1 MITNQIQ
8 EYISSHNEQ
17 QFAIHCETEEKAIEL
32 LKILAELGFIWSVN
46 APLLNGEEVDTRWYN
61 KKAKTCYTFT
71 PGSNILLTARKEF
84 YANKG
89 IDIISYDDFINQ
101 FSQINDKFID
111 VAVGTEYNSNIETVV
126 DINEI
131 NREETISQE
140 YEIKAEEPEYMYCT
154 NCGNKIRKKSKFC
167 FGCGSMISH
176 TEDAKKKET
185 SNMPYYDKKII
196 EGNTAAMNNGNNVIE
211 SLSAEN
217 FSIESPTTKMAP
229 SKPLID
235 EVVTSL
241 LKDDDTSVTQK
252 NTESKARK
260 QGNKESNQL
269 QNLIYNYLG
278 IKPYEKFQVIGPKNN
293 YYNKTIYRFNDKG
306 FREKEVAP
314 GVWFLC
320 NDEQELLYV
329 INNGTNAIKI
339 CK

>member
-1 MITNQIQ
+1 
-8 EYISSHNEQ
+8 
-17 QFAIHCETEEKAIEL
+17 
-32 LKILAELGFIWSVN
+32 
-46 APLLNGEEVDTRWYN
+46 
-61 KKAKTCYTFT
+61 
-71 PGSNILLTARKEF
+71 
-84 YANKG
+84 
-89 IDIISYDDFINQ
+89 
-101 FSQINDKFID
+101 
-111 VAVGTEYNSNIETVV
+111 
-126 DINEI
+126 
-131 NREETISQE
+131 
-140 YEIKAEEPEYMYCT
+140 
-154 NCGNKIRKKSKFC
+154 
-167 FGCGSMISH
+167 
-176 TEDAKKKET
+176 
-185 SNMPYYDKKII
+185 
-196 EGNTAAMNNGNNVIE
+196 MNNGNNVIE